1 MVLAMVALASTAGA
15 YDFLY
20 SGDKA
25 ATHDA
30 GAFGVKAG
38 LWYFMADKEYDKEG
52 ESVDLADEDGVYD
65 WTATYIPVNIY
76 YAVMDQFEIGVK
88 PSFAMLKQERTAPSR
103 EDDTCEGTGLGDT
116 WVYAKYMF
124 MPEPMMTARLGAKIA
139 TGSSADTTG
148 YTEEDD
154 IATGSGQMDI
164 DAALMFGLPA
174 GPGTFDAAVGY
185 RMRMENSDTKLKPGD
200 EIHFLACYAYPM
212 SDALA
217 LKVAAD
223 GFFGSDQES
232 DPAAVADTDSGMNVV
247 FINPGIDYMMANG
260 MTLGADFHYPLMGT
274 NVPAEW
280 GLGVYV
286 GWGK

>member
-1 MVLAMVALASTAGA
+1 MRSTLCVLMVIAMVAFASTAGA

-30 GAFGVKAG
+30 GAFGVKVG
-38 LWYFMADKEYDKEG
+38 VWYFMADKAYDSEG
-52 ESVDLADEDGVYD
+52 ESGDLEGKYTNMWFPINV
-65 WTATYIPVNIY
+65 Y

-88 PSFAMLKQERTAPSR
+88 PSFAMLKAEPNEDSR
-103 EDDTCEGTGLGDT
+103 ASDELTGTGLGDT
-116 WVYAKYMF
+116 WIYAKYMF

-139 TGSSADTTG
+139 TGNSEP
-148 YTEEDD
+148 EEDEL
-154 IATGSGQMDI
+154 ATGSGQMDI
-164 DAALMFGLPA
+164 DAALLFGLPA

-185 RMRMENSDTKLKPGD
+185 RMRMENSDTECKPGD
-200 EIHFLACYAYPM
+200 EIHFLACYTYPM
-212 SDALA
+212 SDVLA
-217 LKVAAD
+217 LKVGAD
-223 GFFGSDQES
+223 GYFGSDGEWMGE
-232 DPAAVADTDSGMNVV
+232 TEEDSGSKVV
-247 FINPGIDYMMANG
+247 YINPGVDYTMANG

-274 NVPAEW
+274 NVLAEW

>member
-1 MVLAMVALASTAGA
+1 MVLAMVAFASTAGA

-38 LWYFMADKEYDKEG
+38 IWYFMADKVYDSEG
-52 ESVDLADEDGVYD
+52 ESQDLDGKYTNM
-65 WTATYIPVNIY
+65 WIPINVY

-88 PSFAMLKQERTAPSR
+88 PSFAMLKAEP
-103 EDDTCEGTGLGDT
+103 DDARGDEITGTGLGDT

-124 MPEPMMTARLGAKIA
+124 MPEPMMTARLGAKVA
-139 TGSSADTTG
+139 TGNSEPDEG
-148 YTEEDD
+148 DL
-154 IATGSGQMDI
+154 ATGSGQMDI
-164 DAALMFGLPA
+164 DAALLFGVPA

-185 RMRMENSDTKLKPGD
+185 RMRMENSDTECKPGD
-200 EIHFLACYAYPM
+200 EIHFLACYTYPM
-212 SDALA
+212 SDVLA

-223 GFFGSDQES
+223 GFFGSDGEWQGETEDES
-232 DPAAVADTDSGMNVV
+232 GYKIVYV
-247 FINPGIDYMMANG
+247 NPGIDYTMTNG
-260 MTLGADFHYPLMGT
+260 MTVGADFHYPLMGSG
-274 NVPAEW
+274 PSAEGWPGQLAEW

>member
-1 MVLAMVALASTAGA
+1 MVLAMVAFASTAGA

-38 LWYFMADKEYDKEG
+38 LWYFMADKAYDSEG
-52 ESVDLADEDGVYD
+52 ESQDLDGKYTNM
-65 WTATYIPVNIY
+65 WIPINVY

-88 PSFAMLKQERTAPSR
+88 PSFAMLKAEADEARADEWT
-103 EDDTCEGTGLGDT
+103 GTGLGDT
-116 WVYAKYMF
+116 WIYAKYMF

>member
-20 SGDKA
+20 SGDRA

-38 LWYFMADKEYDKEG
+38 IWYFMADKAYDSEG
-52 ESVDLADEDGVYD
+52 ESQDLDGKYTNMWVP
-65 WTATYIPVNIY
+65 INVY

-88 PSFAMLKQERTAPSR
+88 PSFAMLKAEA
-103 EDDTCEGTGLGDT
+103 DDAARDGDELTGTGLGDT

-139 TGSSADTTG
+139 TGNDEP
-148 YTEEDD
+148 EEDELP
-154 IATGSGQMDI
+154 TGSGQMDI
-164 DAALMFGLPA
+164 DAALLFGLPA
-174 GPGTFDAAVGY
+174 GPGTFDAALGY
-185 RMRMENSDTKLKPGD
+185 RMRMENSDSEWKPGD
-200 EIHFLACYAYPM
+200 EIHFLGCYTYPM
-212 SDALA
+212 SDVLA

-223 GFFGSDQES
+223 GYFGSDGEWQGETV
-232 DPAAVADTDSGMNVV
+232 DDSGCNIVY
-247 FINPGIDYMMANG
+247 INPGVDYTMASG
-260 MTLGADFHYPLMGT
+260 MTVGADFHYPLMGT
-274 NVPAEW
+274 SNLAEW
-280 GLGVYV
+280 GLGVYI